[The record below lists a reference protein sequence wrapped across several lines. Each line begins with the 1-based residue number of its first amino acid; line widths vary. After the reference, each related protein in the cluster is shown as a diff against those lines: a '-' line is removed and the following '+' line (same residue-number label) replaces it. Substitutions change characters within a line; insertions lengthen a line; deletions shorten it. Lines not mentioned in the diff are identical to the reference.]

1 MPETLAPAN
10 RYTFVARDVA
20 MWTDAVNAIL
30 KRGDWLTCVVGSLLV
45 LAVAVVMVLLSS
57 MLVVAYMLMSL
68 TVTCP

>member
-1 MPETLAPAN
+1 
-10 RYTFVARDVA
+10 